1 MQLVEKCDAWITLTW
16 FVAGRKE
23 IKQLHRNCT
32 CIRSLITGLPQP
44 NTKQSSLHHDR
55 LQGIL
60 QGADTHRATNSQ
72 SGEQEIFYRQRK
84 EME

>member
-1 MQLVEKCDAWITLTW
+1 MDHLDLVCSRKK
-16 FVAGRKE
+16 KE
-23 IKQLHRNCT
+23 IKQLLRNCT